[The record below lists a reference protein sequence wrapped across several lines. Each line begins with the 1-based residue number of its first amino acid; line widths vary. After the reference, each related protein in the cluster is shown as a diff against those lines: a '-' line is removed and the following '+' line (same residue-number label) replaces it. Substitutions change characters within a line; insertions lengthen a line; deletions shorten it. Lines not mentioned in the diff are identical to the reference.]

1 MHESREVAF
10 NVGFFASGCC
20 CSRIWLRFKGISF
33 FCFVFTKKYDYEEK
47 EEVVG
52 AKEEEVVIKGI
63 IFLLPRMTSLSKFK
77 LFIRDEMTLEK
88 NKLLRITLMIIVK
101 FIIIKE
107 NNKI

>member
-1 MHESREVAF
+1 MNHEKLRLMLA
-10 NVGFFASGCC
+10 FFASGCC

-52 AKEEEVVIKGI
+52 AKGEEVVIKGI

-88 NKLLRITLMIIVK
+88 KTITYYPYDNSKIY
-101 FIIIKE
+101 
-107 NNKI
+107 NNKRK